1 MILAVR
7 RTRIAVVATLV
18 AFFAQCGFTA
28 GDAAGN
34 PSIDSLRIGF
44 AGHYKVG
51 YWTPVELT
59 LSAGAHD
66 VRGDLEVV
74 VPDGDGV
81 PTRVTE
87 RGILVAAGE
96 KKTSKLLVK
105 FGRPHTDVAVTLRG
119 ADGEPIAERTFSGDE
134 VPAALAGNAKA
145 GGTKLIL
152 VLGSP
157 LEFGSAIR
165 FSDEGDP
172 EETAVVHLD
181 DPNKWPDRADAY
193 DGVDNIVVTTGQPTV
208 FRRAPAAVLDALDRW
223 LHLGGR
229 MAISVGRNAQE
240 LIAAGKPLVRF
251 APGRFT
257 EVRQD
262 GRVGAIETFSATQE
276 PLNLGSD
283 ENGAQIKLDF
293 ARLTQ
298 VRGRIL
304 ASPESRPEEAPL
316 VIRSPVGFGQ
326 LTFLA
331 VDLDL
336 PPTSRWKARPELL
349 AALLSSGAGATPV
362 AGASDPQGQATQYG
376 YDDLAGQLRASL
388 DRFPEVTFVPFWLVA
403 ILAVAYILLLF
414 PFDYLIGRRA
424 ERRQPPET
432 GLQPANGA
440 DGSLKAVFDPEA
452 QTRRELQHP
461 ALPWL
466 RFGAIVG
473 GVALFA
479 CLLGWHWKGSRL
491 EATQTAVIDFDNES
505 GLARGTSWSSLF
517 SPSSRGYSLVLS
529 PRWHAPHGE
538 PVETQ
543 LSWLGLPGS
552 GIGGMNAPPAELP
565 LFTEPYDLSATSGK
579 IDHVP
584 LAAWSSKCFTGR
596 WIAPGNRLVE
606 AKLSENVD
614 RQLSGTICLADGV
627 APSFKLTRGALF
639 YDRWAYVIDSFSA
652 DEPITIDRLEA
663 RTAETYLTQKRVVN
677 LRAPSTPYDRSSVDP
692 ERVLEMIMFYRAA
705 GGRRYTGL
713 FDRYERKLDFSDQLA
728 LGRAVLF
735 GFGPSAAELQID
747 GKPIPPE
754 SKGADLTI
762 YRIILP
768 VQQPGEGRGSQSTT
782 DMPRPSPLA
791 PRPSS

>member
-1 MILAVR
+1 MILALR
-7 RTRIAVVATLV
+7 RTTIAVLATLV

-51 YWTPVELT
+51 YWTPVEVT
-59 LSAGAHD
+59 LAAGAAD

-81 PTRVTE
+81 PTRVTVRE
-87 RGILVAAGE
+87 LSLAARE
-96 KKTSKLLVK
+96 KKSARLLVK

-119 ADGEPIAERTFSGDE
+119 ADGEPIVERTFSGDE

-181 DPNKWPDRADAY
+181 DPNQWPDCADAY
-193 DGVDNIVVTTGQPTV
+193 DGVDNIVVTTGQPAV
-208 FRRAPAAVLDALDRW
+208 FRRAPAAALDAIERW
-223 LHLGGR
+223 LQLGGR
-229 MAISVGRNAQE
+229 MAVSVGRNAPE
-240 LIAAGKPLVRF
+240 LIAAGKPLARF
-251 APGRFT
+251 APGSFA
-257 EVRQD
+257 EVRQE
-262 GRVGAIETFSATQE
+262 GRVGALETFAATQE

-283 ENGAQIKLDF
+283 ESGAQTKLDF

-298 VRGRIL
+298 PHGRIL
-304 ASPESRPEEAPL
+304 ASPESRPEDAPL

-336 PPTSRWKARPELL
+336 APVSRWKARPELL
-349 AALLSSGAGATPV
+349 AALLSSGAGATPA
-362 AGASDPQGQATQYG
+362 AGASEPQGQTTQYG
-376 YDDLAGQLRASL
+376 YDDLTGQLRASL

-414 PFDYLIGRRA
+414 PFDYLVATKLFGRHR
-424 ERRQPPET
+424 ED
-432 GLQPANGA
+432 GA
-440 DGSLKAVFDPEA
+440 LAS
-452 QTRRELQHP
+452 P

-466 RFGAIVG
+466 RFGAIVA
-473 GVALFA
+473 GVALLA

-491 EATQTAVIDFDNES
+491 QSTQAAVIDFDAES

-517 SPSSRGYSLVLS
+517 SPSSRTYSLALS
-529 PRWHAPHGE
+529 PQWHAPHGE

-565 LFTEPYDLSATSGK
+565 LFTEPYDLSAASGR
-579 IDHVP
+579 IDHLP

-596 WIAPGNRLVE
+596 WIAPGNRVVQ
-606 AKLSENVD
+606 ARLSENVD
-614 RQLSGTICLADGV
+614 RQLGGTIRLADGV

-639 YDRWAYVIDSFSA
+639 YDRWAYVIDSFST

-677 LRAPSTPYDRSSVDP
+677 ERAPSTPYDRSSVDP

-705 GGRRYTGL
+705 GGRRYTGV
-713 FDRYERKLDFSDQLA
+713 FDRYQRKLDFSDQLA

-747 GKPIPPE
+747 GKPIPLE
-754 SKGADLTI
+754 SKGADVTI
-762 YRIILP
+762 YRFILP
-768 VQQPGEGRGSQSTT
+768 VQQPGEGRASQSTA